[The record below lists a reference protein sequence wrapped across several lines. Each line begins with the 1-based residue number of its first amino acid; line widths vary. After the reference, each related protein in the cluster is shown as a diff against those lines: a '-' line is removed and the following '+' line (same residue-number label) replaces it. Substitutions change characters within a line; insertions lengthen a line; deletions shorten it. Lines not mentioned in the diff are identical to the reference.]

1 MERAVKFAFYRVFT
15 SHMVLQR
22 ERPIILSGTSD
33 PGKSVHVEFAGVSR
47 EAAADRAGEWR
58 AEFPA
63 MSAGG
68 PYTITLSGA
77 EGVPAVTLEDVLIGE
92 VWMCSGQSN
101 MEMPVFSEAPF
112 WFTANAAEEVRN
124 ADHPQLRLFNAM
136 PARQLAPDGPL
147 MDESGAATW
156 NVCTP
161 ASVAD
166 FSACGYFFGRR
177 LQQDLNVPV
186 GLIAAAWGGTN
197 IEAWISRKKFEERH
211 WEPFRDRPE
220 DQAKAWEDLTRGALY
235 RNLLNWLEKFDR
247 CCGQPEAAELLPEFD
262 DSAWNEAP
270 GPVIQ
275 LGRTGRFLCRM
286 SFELP
291 AEALGRDL
299 QLELGVIN
307 DADRTYFN
315 GEEIGATGAE
325 TPSYWSVNR
334 KYVVPVRCLRPGR
347 NCVAVVADNH
357 YSCGQIPAR
366 QLLFSDS
373 NVRFPVE
380 PQCRWRAIHELEQTF
395 PLRPEVPN
403 LSSRGVDT
411 PNYPSTLFNA
421 MLSPWFRYAVRGVI
435 WYQGCN
441 NSGEYTYYP
450 LHKMLID
457 DMREH
462 WNEPD
467 MPFLLV
473 QLAAFHAHQPAERLE
488 DAVVDELDFPEI
500 SPYALTREI
509 QAEMPHV
516 FRNVGMITAFD
527 RGDHSDIHPRDKQTL
542 GNRLARK
549 AEAMVYHLPVMAD
562 GPEFAGCRQELHK
575 MRVFFRNTGSGLTTT
590 DGGSP
595 IGFVLGD
602 RSGNLYRAEAEID
615 GDTVLVSCESVPEP
629 ERVRYAF
636 TGYCRVNLINKEGF
650 PALPFRSDKVDYEKM
665 FV

>member
-1 MERAVKFAFYRVFT
+1 MERAVKFAFYRVFS

-22 ERPIILSGTSD
+22 ERPVVLSGTAE
-33 PGKSVHVEFAGVSR
+33 PGRTVRVDFAGLTR
-47 EAAADRAGEWR
+47 EAAADQDREWR
-58 AEFPA
+58 GEFPA
-63 MSAGG
+63 MAAGG
-68 PYTITLSGA
+68 PYSITLSGA

-124 ADHPQLRLFNAM
+124 ADHPQLRLFNAI
-136 PARQLAPDGPL
+136 PTRQLAPEGPL
-147 MDESGAATW
+147 KDENGSGWVA
-156 NVCTP
+156 CTP
-161 ASVAD
+161 ETVGD

-186 GLIAAAWGGTN
+186 GLISASWGGTG
-197 IEAWISRKKFEERH
+197 IEAWISREKFEEKH
-211 WEPFRDRPE
+211 WQPFRDDPGDE
-220 DQAKAWEDLTRGALY
+220 AQAWEELTRGALY
-235 RNLLNWLEKFDR
+235 RKLLDWLEMFDR
-247 CCGQPEAAELLPEFD
+247 HCGQPDAAELTPEFD
-262 DSAWNEAP
+262 DSNWKEAP
-270 GPVIQ
+270 KTVIQ

-291 AEALGRDL
+291 PEMVGQDL
-299 QLELGVIN
+299 LMELGVVN
-307 DADRTYFN
+307 DVDRTYFN

-334 KYVVPVRCLRPGR
+334 KYVVPAHCLRPGR

-357 YSCGQIPAR
+357 YSCGQIPTR
-366 QLLFSDS
+366 QLIFSNAES
-373 NVRFPVE
+373 RQVLQPE
-380 PQCRWRAIHELEQTF
+380 SRWRTIFELEETF
-395 PLRPEVPN
+395 PLRPDVPA
-403 LSSRGVDT
+403 LSSRGVET

-421 MLSPWFRYAVRGVI
+421 MLYPWFRYAVRGVI
-435 WYQGCN
+435 WYQGCHN
-441 NSGEYTYYP
+441 NGEYIYYP
-450 LHKMLID
+450 LHKMLIE

-462 WNEPD
+462 WNDPE

-473 QLAAFHAHQPAERLE
+473 QLAAFYAHQPADRLA
-488 DAVVDELDFPEI
+488 DSFVDNLEMPEYP
-500 SPYALTREI
+500 PYALTREI
-509 QAEMPHV
+509 QAEMPYV

-527 RGDHSDIHPRDKQTL
+527 RGDHSDVHPRDKQTL
-542 GNRLARK
+542 GARLARK
-549 AEAMVYHLPVMAD
+549 AEAMVYQLPVVAD
-562 GPEFAGCRQELHK
+562 GPEFAGCRRELHK

-590 DGGSP
+590 DGRPP

-602 RSGNLYRAEAEID
+602 RNGNLCRAEAEID
-615 GDTVLVSCESVPEP
+615 GDTVLVSCDSVPEP

-636 TGYCRVNLINKEGF
+636 TNYCRVNLINKEGF